1 MTSERSHMHR
11 VVALPR
17 ALPLALALALSAG
30 SALAQGTAAAP
41 AANAKPAA
49 KTAKTAKPA
58 PTPATPRE
66 EVKSEALGLALA
78 IETTEAIS
86 ERQLA
91 IASRVLTGKAQ
102 CEESQSVDVDPVAGK
117 PGMFQVRFKNASYIM
132 VPEETTTGAVRLLDR
147 KSSVVWLQIPV
158 KSMLLDSR
166 VGRRMVDLC
175 THAEQRAAVDAS
187 KAAGANTSAKP

>member
-1 MTSERSHMHR
+1 MTLERSHMHL

-41 AANAKPAA
+41 AANAKPA
-49 KTAKTAKPA
+49 AKTAKPA

-187 KAAGANTSAKP
+187 KAAGANTPSKP

>member
-41 AANAKPAA
+41 AANAKPA
-49 KTAKTAKPA
+49 AKTAKPA

-187 KAAGANTSAKP
+187 KAAGANTPSKP

>member
-1 MTSERSHMHR
+1 MTSERSHMHL

-30 SALAQGTAAAP
+30 SAVAQGTAAAP

-49 KTAKTAKPA
+49 KTAKPA
-58 PTPATPRE
+58 PIPATPRE

-78 IETTEAIS
+78 IETTEAIN

-102 CEESQSVDVDPVAGK
+102 CEESQSVDVDAVAGK
-117 PGMFQVRFKNASYIM
+117 PGMFQVRFKNATYIM

-158 KSMLLDSR
+158 KSMLLDNR

-187 KAAGANTSAKP
+187 KAAGANTPAKP